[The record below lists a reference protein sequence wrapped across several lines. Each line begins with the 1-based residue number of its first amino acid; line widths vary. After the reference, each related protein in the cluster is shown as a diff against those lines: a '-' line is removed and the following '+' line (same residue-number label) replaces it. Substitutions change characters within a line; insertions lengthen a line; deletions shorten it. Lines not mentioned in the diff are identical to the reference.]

1 MAGLGDSS
9 LLLVVEIEHLWCQKI
24 QVGVEER
31 NQHLQ
36 QWRNERILQRT
47 QEKLVEY
54 LTKDLTKAVLDVY
67 CEVKMKGKT
76 DKNIFFHNADTWCA
90 KMSSLRAPT
99 GFRIN
104 TTILVR
110 PHPQPGED

>member
-1 MAGLGDSS
+1 ML
-9 LLLVVEIEHLWCQKI
+9 QRT
-24 QVGVEER
+24 QER
-31 NQHLQ
+31 LDQHRHQ
-36 QWRNERILQRT
+36 QRNERMLQRT

-76 DKNIFFHNADTWCA
+76 DKKIFFYNADTWCA
-90 KMSSLRAPT
+90 KMNFWRAPT

-104 TTILVR
+104 TTTLVR
-110 PHPQPGED
+110 PHPQPGKDRDALHSARGKILLQSE

>member
-9 LLLVVEIEHLWCQKI
+9 LLLVVEIEHWCQQI

-31 NQHLQ
+31 NQHRQ
-36 QWRNERILQRT
+36 QWRNERMLRRT

-54 LTKDLTKAVLDVY
+54 LTKDLTKDLTKAVLDVY

-90 KMSSLRAPT
+90 KMSSLT

-104 TTILVR
+104 TTTLVR